1 MECRLIVKLAEPG
14 FDSATKLAIIEA
26 RRRKTAGLS
35 QSKAKQTAGPRGD
48 PVRTPQGPMGTPCGP
63 METPWGPLRGAMG
76 THGDTTRTHGGG
88 MGAQSYD
95 TLVFAIDCFRI
106 GRTKL
111 TSIYSYRTQCNTA
124 LLAEPGG
131 RRVELPSH
139 KQFAVETRTHTPK
152 PKNQKRHL
160 GRDQPDG
167 CASPCASGPTR
178 AMFACELTGHDQ
190 KHPPGS
196 PLVPG

>member
-1 MECRLIVKLAEPG
+1 ML
-14 FDSATKLAIIEA
+14 EA
-26 RRRKTAGLS
+26 KKRSRHHFIKTAPS
-35 QSKAKQTAGPRGD
+35 
-48 PVRTPQGPMGTPCGP
+48 
-63 METPWGPLRGAMG
+63 
-76 THGDTTRTHGGG
+76 
-88 MGAQSYD
+88 
-95 TLVFAIDCFRI
+95 
-106 GRTKL
+106 
-111 TSIYSYRTQCNTA
+111 TQCNTA

-139 KQFAVETRTHTPK
+139 KQFAVET
-152 PKNQKRHL
+152 